1 VCVLRACSLQQHTN
15 KNTYIPGRLPRD
27 PKKPEEEGEKGDF
40 QSFRKTGHSPSKKV
54 RRSPP
59 SGAGGEFTP
68 LPPPTKSP
76 YDRHDLTTNHQN
88 ALYEGPAPPLW
99 GPRAANHPKW

>member
-1 VCVLRACSLQQHTN
+1 M
-15 KNTYIPGRLPRD
+15 PRS
-27 PKKPEEEGEKGDF
+27 PKKPKEEGEKGDF

-68 LPPPTKSP
+68 LPP
-76 YDRHDLTTNHQN
+76 YQI
-88 ALYEGPAPPLW
+88 AL
-99 GPRAANHPKW
+99 